1 MRAIAVHEDVV
12 VVVSAVWQTTCT
24 FVRSG
29 DEGFVIDSPIL
40 PDELDALPSL
50 AEQSRLPVNGLIAT
64 HGDWDHLLGKLAFPQ
79 LSLGVGEATAARLL
93 ESVGE
98 PQRALR
104 DFDAEWYVEGR
115 APLGLAD
122 FQALPTPGRIS
133 IGSISENEL
142 EVYPA
147 DGHTADG
154 VAFWIPWAGVLV
166 CGDYISPVEIPMVS
180 HERGG
185 TLGAYQETLLRLAPL
200 VERAATVVPGHGAPL
215 SRERALAI
223 LSEDLAYVRALS
235 QGEDPELPISRRT
248 STQKR
253 VHQRNLAAV

>member
-1 MRAIAVHEDVV
+1 
-12 VVVSAVWQTTCT
+12 
-24 FVRSG
+24 
-29 DEGFVIDSPIL
+29 
-40 PDELDALPSL
+40 
-50 AEQSRLPVNGLIAT
+50 
-64 HGDWDHLLGKLAFPQ
+64 
-79 LSLGVGEATAARLL
+79 
-93 ESVGE
+93 
-98 PQRALR
+98 
-104 DFDAEWYVEGR
+104 
-115 APLGLAD
+115 
-122 FQALPTPGRIS
+122 
-133 IGSISENEL
+133 
-142 EVYPA
+142 
-147 DGHTADG
+147 
-154 VAFWIPWAGVLV
+154 
-166 CGDYISPVEIPMVS
+166 MVS